1 MVLEAS
7 FLCIDNSDYMRNGD
21 HAPSRMEAQLDAVNL
36 LSGAKTQSNPE
47 NVVGLLSTAGRG
59 VEVQVALTGDVGQ
72 VLSLSHGIKIGGNAN
87 LSAGI
92 QVAQLSLKHRQN
104 KNQRQ
109 RIIVFVG
116 SPVQE
121 EEAALV
127 KLGKKLKKNSVAMDI
142 INFGEEAPRAADT
155 VERRKGGEG
164 PRRERAADKHREQ
177 GSRGEPRG
185 AAGNARTRERRPP
198 RAPAGG
204 ERRQARG
211 DAQRRQ
217 L

>member
-164 PRRERAADKHREQ
+164 PRRAADKHREQ

-211 DAQRRQ
+211 AAQRRQ

>member
-155 VERRKGGEG
+155 IERRKGGEG
-164 PRRERAADKHREQ
+164 PRRAADKHREQ

-211 DAQRRQ
+211 AAQRRQ

>member
-155 VERRKGGEG
+155 AERRKGGEG
-164 PRRERAADKHREQ
+164 PRRAADKHREE

-211 DAQRRQ
+211 AAQRRQ

>member
-164 PRRERAADKHREQ
+164 PRRAADKHREE

-211 DAQRRQ
+211 AAQRRQ

>member
-116 SPVQE
+116 SPIAE

-164 PRRERAADKHREQ
+164 PRRAADKHREE

-211 DAQRRQ
+211 AAQRRQ

>member
-47 NVVGLLSTAGRG
+47 NVVGLLLTAGRG

-164 PRRERAADKHREQ
+164 PRRAADKHREE

-211 DAQRRQ
+211 AAQRRQ